1 MTSNQ
6 ISLLSDDDLDL
17 MKQLAFKELIYQQDN
32 FKSWGKSPN
41 TISVKTE
48 KCRRIISACQT
59 QQNLNRMLSDKW

>member
-41 TISVKTE
+41 TISVKT
-48 KCRRIISACQT
+48 
-59 QQNLNRMLSDKW
+59 L